1 MLAKAGGGGNLLMHG
16 PIYHARPPPFGA
28 YRPRRTCLSFIV
40 GTMTKPSNNSNITD
54 RVTDY
59 EACFTQ
65 SWQGDTALERVRFVV
80 LDCET
85 TGLDPRRHRIV
96 SIGAIGVVD
105 CQIDLADSFE
115 ALLRVRFNTDAT
127 LVHGITRDESRTGMG
142 EADAMASLLDYL
154 RDGVIVGHHIGH
166 DLAMLDAALGR
177 HSSGRIRN
185 RSIDTG
191 QLLLL
196 LEPEGAS
203 GDRSA
208 LRDLSLDGVCE
219 RFGVLPYDR
228 HTAPGDAF
236 LTAQVFLRLLRLAAR
251 QGRGTLGS
259 LCEPALVPSGDT
271 PAPTTGPRLPG

>member
-1 MLAKAGGGGNLLMHG
+1 M
-16 PIYHARPPPFGA
+16 
-28 YRPRRTCLSFIV
+28 SE
-40 GTMTKPSNNSNITD
+40 PSNHSNITD
-54 RVTDY
+54 RLTAY
-59 EACFTQ
+59 QARFTQ
-65 SWQGDTALERVRFVV
+65 SWRDDTALERVRFVV

-85 TGLDPRRHRIV
+85 TGLDARRHRIV
-96 SIGAIGVVD
+96 SIGAVGVVD

-127 LVHGITRDESRTGMG
+127 VVHGITRDESRTGMS

-154 RDGVIVGHHIGH
+154 RDGVIIGHHIGH

-177 HSSGRIRN
+177 HSDGRIRN

-191 QLLLL
+191 ELLLL
-196 LEPEGAS
+196 LERDGVF

-208 LRDLSLDGVCE
+208 LTDLSLDAVCA
-219 RFGVLPYDR
+219 RFGILPYDR

-251 QGRGTLGS
+251 QGRGTLAS
-259 LCEPALVPSGDT
+259 LCEPALVSSGGT
-271 PAPTTGPRLPG
+271 PASGPGISG